1 MHLAAGTKSLQ
12 VRYGDRPAMNLGN
25 PLPQHYLTS
34 EPGVGGTIKERP
46 EDFLVDE
53 LPLYEPCGEG
63 EHIYL
68 GVETKGVPHV
78 EMISV
83 IRKCMGVRERAIGF
97 AGMKDKHAVTRQM
110 VSVHRLDDPPT
121 LETGHDRVRILWAM
135 RHRNRLRRGH
145 LLGNRFSIRIRN
157 VDPMKAP
164 QVWRVLQQLERS
176 GVPAYFGPQRFGY
189 RLNNHRL
196 GACLLTQNYRAL
208 LGDLLGTSG
217 SPFPEYQRERRELFD
232 QGRYA
237 EALAMWTTA
246 DRSERLALRALVA
259 GESERH
265 ACFAPGP
272 TTCAFWIS
280 SLQSA
285 IFNRLLDQ
293 RIEQGELDVLK
304 EGDLA
309 WKHDSRAVFA
319 VTAEEL
325 ATGELPGRLTNLEVS
340 PSGPLWGKSMTR
352 AFGQVDA
359 AEVAAVQEIGL
370 SVEQMVDS
378 PHSGEGRRRPFRE
391 IIRHAEIEGGVDDHG
406 QYIRVAFDLPRGM
419 YATVV
424 LREIMKNDGSGDA
437 SRLFD
442 HSAQTASTQ

>member
-1 MHLAAGTKSLQ
+1 MTL
-12 VRYGDRPAMNLGN
+12 GD
-25 PLPQHYLTS
+25 PLPRQYLTND
-34 EPGVGGTIKERP
+34 PGIGGTIKARP

-68 GVETKGVPHV
+68 GVETTGVPHV

-83 IRKCMGVRERAIGF
+83 IRRCMGVRERAVGF

-110 VSVHRLDDPPT
+110 VSVHKLDEPSSY
-121 LETGHDRVRILWAM
+121 ETGHDRVKILWAK

-145 LLGNRFSIRIRN
+145 LVGNRFSIRIRD

-164 QVWRVLQQLERS
+164 QVLRTLQRLERI

-196 GACLLTQNYRAL
+196 GACLLTQNYRVL
-208 LGDLLGTSG
+208 LDDLLGATG
-217 SPFPEYQRERRELFD
+217 SPFPEYQRPRRELFD

-237 EALAMWTTA
+237 EALAMWTAA
-246 DRSERLALRALVA
+246 DRSERLVLRALAA
-259 GESERH
+259 GDSEKH

-293 RIEQGELDVLK
+293 RLQRGELDVLK

-325 ATGELPGRLTNLEVS
+325 ATGELPPRLANLEIS
-340 PSGPLWGKSMTR
+340 PSGPLWGKDMTR
-352 AFGQVDA
+352 ASGEVDA
-359 AEVAAVQEIGL
+359 AEVAAVAELGL
-370 SVEQMVDS
+370 SVEQMIDS
-378 PHSGEGRRRPFRE
+378 PRSGEGRRRPLRE
-391 IIRHAEIEGGVDDHG
+391 VLRHPELDAGVDEHG
-406 QYIRVAFDLPRGM
+406 QFIRVAFDLPRGM

-424 LREIMKNDGSGDA
+424 LREIMKEQDSGDR
-437 SRLFD
+437 SLV
-442 HSAQTASTQ
+442 SEGETVSG